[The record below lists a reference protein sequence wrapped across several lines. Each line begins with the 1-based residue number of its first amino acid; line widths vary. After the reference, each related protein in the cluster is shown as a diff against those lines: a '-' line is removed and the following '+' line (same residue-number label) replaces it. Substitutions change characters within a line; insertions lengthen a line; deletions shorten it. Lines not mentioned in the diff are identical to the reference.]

1 MLSRFSHADGALKP
15 QICIGLDCL
24 VFSIPTKK
32 ELSGWNMSCRIKKYR
47 KKCRIKAKV
56 SVPLADIRQWGS
68 TTAIN
73 DQWWNRLTIASTA
86 AGRPVLVSKKPAY
99 NDQAAEGNRGSE
111 GGRSGVQGPEQ
122 RVLFYGH
129 GRSRR
134 WNHISGTIQ
143 WWCWM
148 WMLTLG
154 FQWSLIDDHKLLYI
168 YIYIYICI
176 YLCIYIFS
184 FNPSIDASF

>member
-15 QICIGLDCL
+15 QICIGL

-32 ELSGWNMSCRIKKYR
+32 ELSGWNMSCRINKYR

-68 TTAIN
+68 TTAID

-86 AGRPVLVSKKPAY
+86 AGRPVLVSKEPAY

-154 FQWSLIDDHKLLYI
+154 WSLIDDHKLLYI
-168 YIYIYICI
+168 YTYTFVSIYVYIYSV
-176 YLCIYIFS
+176 LTL
-184 FNPSIDASF
+184 A

>member
-24 VFSIPTKK
+24 VFSIPTKT
-32 ELSGWNMSCRIKKYR
+32 ELSGWNMSCRINKYR

-68 TTAIN
+68 TTAID

-122 RVLFYGH
+122 RVLFYGK
-129 GRSRR
+129 GKGDGITYLGPY
-134 WNHISGTIQ
+134 NGGVECE
-143 WWCWM
+143 CWP
-148 WMLTLG
+148 LDEV
-154 FQWSLIDDHKLLYI
+154 SLMTTNYYI
-168 YIYIYICI
+168 YTYTFVSIYVY
-176 YLCIYIFS
+176 IYIFS
-184 FNPSIDASF
+184 FNPSIDAFF

>member
-1 MLSRFSHADGALKP
+1 MVHFISIAKINYWLSYRAIQVQPCRWSSKTSDMYR
-15 QICIGLDCL
+15 IGL
-24 VFSIPTKK
+24 FGIFYSYQKK

-47 KKCRIKAKV
+47 KTCRIKAKV

-68 TTAIN
+68 TTAID

-86 AGRPVLVSKKPAY
+86 AGRLLVSKKPAY

-129 GRSRR
+129 GRCRR

-154 FQWSLIDDHKLLYI
+154 FQWSLIDDHKLYI
-168 YIYIYICI
+168 YI
-176 YLCIYIFS
+176 
-184 FNPSIDASF
+184 